1 MGWNKFHPQ
10 LWASKITE
18 PIYSKLTQFQTIPMC
33 TMALDRAAPVDL
45 SKEVFVAEEG
55 KKFYLSDTSD
65 VPTDVETAFQSGDFN
80 GPHVFVIFYTKPF
93 IFWYILKH
101 ILKPIRFLHKTVICA
116 YSARLNHPIYVFGP
130 RIVFPQP
137 RAKMVSLGP
146 RFSRFFS
153 MLRHRKMCDEM
164 ANLLARSCKLFKAT
178 YIICTSNFPRS
189 LVPRLPICMDLLQ
202 PLRYLAS
209 SGLRG
214 RWKFLFQQTLR
225 YCASFLKAH

>member
-1 MGWNKFHPQ
+1 
-10 LWASKITE
+10 
-18 PIYSKLTQFQTIPMC
+18 
-33 TMALDRAAPVDL
+33 LDRAAPVDL
-45 SKEVFVAEEG
+45 GKEVFVAEEG
-55 KKFYLSDTSD
+55 KKFYLNDTSD
-65 VPTDVETAFQSGDFN
+65 VPTVETAFQSLGDFN
-80 GPHVFVIFYTKPF
+80 GPHVLVIFYTKPF

-146 RFSRFFS
+146 RFSRVFRCYVTEKS
-153 MLRHRKMCDEM
+153 AMKWQIYLQD
-164 ANLLARSCKLFKAT
+164 LASCLKQLI

-189 LVPRLPICMDLLQ
+189 LVPRLPIRMDLLQ

-209 SGLRG
+209 SAGSGLCG
-214 RWKFLFQQTLR
+214 RWKNVSRNSSLLCIFPQSPLSWSEKR
-225 YCASFLKAH
+225 GSIMSKIV

>member
-1 MGWNKFHPQ
+1 MP
-10 LWASKITE
+10 
-18 PIYSKLTQFQTIPMC
+18 
-33 TMALDRAAPVDL
+33 LDRAAPVDL
-45 SKEVFVAEEG
+45 GKEVFVAEEG

-116 YSARLNHPIYVFGP
+116 YSARLNHPIYFFGP

-146 RFSRFFS
+146 RFSRVFRCYVTEKS
-153 MLRHRKMCDEM
+153 AMKWQIYLQDLASCLKQLTSYVHRIF
-164 ANLLARSCKLFKAT
+164 LAALCRGYQSAWTYSSRCATWPAVGCVVGGNFCFNKLFTTVHLSSKPT
-178 YIICTSNFPRS
+178 E
-189 LVPRLPICMDLLQ
+189 LV
-202 PLRYLAS
+202 
-209 SGLRG
+209 
-214 RWKFLFQQTLR
+214 
-225 YCASFLKAH
+225 